1 MKQYCIM
8 QISIL
13 EKIVAVAVGLYVLA
27 AMMPSALTTLVGANL
42 TGVDAGLVTILQ
54 IVVPLLGTIAIALAF
69 FRE

>member
-1 MKQYCIM
+1 MKQYYTM
-8 QISIL
+8 QMYIL

-27 AMMPSALTTLVGANL
+27 AMMPSALTTLAGANL

-54 IVVPLLGTIAIALAF
+54 VVVPLLGTIAIALVF

>member
-1 MKQYCIM
+1 M
-8 QISIL
+8 SIL

-27 AMMPSALTTLVGANL
+27 AMMPSALTTLAGANL

-54 IVVPLLGTIAIALAF
+54 VVVPLLGTIAIALAF

>member
-1 MKQYCIM
+1 M
-8 QISIL
+8 QMYIL

-27 AMMPSALTTLVGANL
+27 AMMPSALTTLAGANL

-54 IVVPLLGTIAIALAF
+54 VVVPLLGTIAIALVF